1 MRSITFIIFLFL
13 VVQTKA
19 QNAYLVYFTDKNG
32 TSFNPYEY
40 FDQKAIERRLLQ
52 KIPLCDETDFPLNQT
67 YIESVGLYA
76 DSMGTNS
83 RWFNFTVAFVS
94 DQNNLNKIGSL
105 PFVKLVEK
113 LQPVESGI
121 ASYGNDFKPGIDEG
135 DFDLLRMQTERMGG
149 KLFDSLGINGK
160 GMRIAIFDAGFTSAR
175 SNPVFD
181 QIRKEKRIIA
191 TKDFTRKK
199 DGDVFYGSTHGT
211 QVMTCIGG
219 QYLGHKFG
227 LATGAEFLLAKTEV
241 NSEPFYEELNWLNAV
256 EWADKNGADIIN
268 SSLAYTGRRYFTSQ
282 MDGKTSLVVKAANL
296 AARKGML
303 VVDAAGND
311 GDNKWKAIAT
321 PADGDSVL
329 TIGGIDPSKDYH
341 IDFSSFGPTADK
353 RMKPN
358 VCAYGKVVTST
369 PSKIT
374 TSFGTSFATP
384 LVAGFAACAWQANR
398 SLTNMQLFREIEMSG
413 HLFPYYDYAHGY
425 GIPQAEH
432 IVNQFPKPLKPTFLV
447 IENDSQYIVKI
458 DTAFLPQSVT
468 MSKLDILSAVSKS
481 LSALNNADSL
491 TEVAKLLKNDSIL
504 SNSDSSEVVVPPKI
518 KYSNTIPVERTDLI
532 FYHIQGKDG
541 VLKKY
546 YVVQVEQADVLTLMK
561 KDFEPGEK
569 VRLFYR
575 GFVSEIQF

>member
-13 VVQTKA
+13 VVQAKA

-32 TSFNPYEY
+32 TTFNPYEY
-40 FDQKAIERRLLQ
+40 FDQKAIESRLNQ
-52 KIPLCDETDFPLNQT
+52 NIPLYDETDFPVNQI
-67 YIESVGLYA
+67 YIEKVGKYA
-76 DSMGTNS
+76 DSLGTAS

-94 DQNNLNKIGSL
+94 DQNNLDKIKSL
-105 PFVKLVEK
+105 PFVKQVER
-113 LQPVESGI
+113 LLPVESGI
-121 ASYGNDFKPGIDEG
+121 ASNGNDFRPGIED
-135 DFDLLRMQTERMGG
+135 DQQDLLRMQTERMGG
-149 KLFDSLGINGK
+149 RLFDSLGLNGK
-160 GMRIAIFDAGFTSAR
+160 GIRIAIFDAGFTSAR
-175 SNPVFD
+175 SNPVFE

-199 DGDVFYGSTHGT
+199 DGNVFYGSTHGT

-219 QYLGHKFG
+219 QYMGHKFG
-227 LATGAEFLLAKTEV
+227 LATAAEFLLAKTEV
-241 NSEPFYEELNWLNAV
+241 NTEPYYEELNWLYAV
-256 EWADKNGADIIN
+256 EWADKNGANIIN

-296 AARKGML
+296 AAKKGML

-329 TIGGIDPSKDYH
+329 TVGGIDPDKDYH

-384 LVAGFAACAWQANR
+384 LVAGFAACAWQSNR
-398 SLTNMQLFREIEMSG
+398 SLTNMQLFHEIEMSG

-425 GIPQAEH
+425 GIPQAAH
-432 IVNQFPKPLKPTFLV
+432 FIHPYSQPADSTFRIV
-447 IENDSQYIVKI
+447 ENDSSYKIIIDSAFLSKFTTTIIKSANGKDYSFTGDGKIKVTDTLTSDI
-458 DTAFLPQSVT
+458 DTLNTRLPLK
-468 MSKLDILSAVSKS
+468 SKFISNKPIVRND
-481 LSALNNADSL
+481 
-491 TEVAKLLKNDSIL
+491 LL
-504 SNSDSSEVVVPPKI
+504 
-518 KYSNTIPVERTDLI
+518 

-546 YVVQVEQADVLTLMK
+546 YVIGVEQAEVLTLLK
-561 KDFEPGEK
+561 KDFEPSEK

>member
-1 MRSITFIIFLFL
+1 MRIITFIIFLFL
-13 VVQTKA
+13 IGNSKA

-32 TSFNPYEY
+32 TTFNPYEY
-40 FDQKAIERRLLQ
+40 FDQKAIERRLIQ
-52 KIPLCDETDFPLNQT
+52 NIPLSDETDYPVNPFYIQT
-67 YIESVGLYA
+67 VGNYA
-76 DSMGTNS
+76 DSMGTTS
-83 RWFNFTVAFVS
+83 RWFNFMVAFVS
-94 DQNNLNKIGSL
+94 DQNNLNKIKEL
-105 PFVKLVEK
+105 PFVKLVDK
-113 LQPVESGI
+113 FLPVESGI
-121 ASYGNDFKPGIDEG
+121 ASNGNDFRPGIENDQQ
-135 DFDLLRMQTERMGG
+135 DLLRMQTERMGG

-160 GMRIAIFDAGFTSAR
+160 GIRIAIFDAGFTSAR

-199 DGDVFYGSTHGT
+199 DGDVYYGNVHGT
-211 QVMTCIGG
+211 EVMTCIGG
-219 QYLGHKFG
+219 QYMGHKFG
-227 LATGAEFLLAKTEV
+227 LATAAEFLLAKTEV
-241 NSEPFYEELNWLNAV
+241 NTEPFYEELNWLDAV

-282 MDGKTSLVVKAANL
+282 MDGKTSLVVRAANL
-296 AARKGML
+296 AAKKGML

-311 GDNKWKAIAT
+311 GDNNWKAIAT

-329 TIGGIDPSKDYH
+329 TVGGIDPDKDYH

-358 VCAYGKVVTST
+358 VCAYGKVVTSS

-384 LVAGFAACAWQANR
+384 LVAGFAACAWQTNR
-398 SLTNMQLFREIEMSG
+398 SLNNMQLFREIEMSG
-413 HLFPYYDYAHGY
+413 HLFPYFDYAHGY

-432 IVNQFPKPLKPTFLV
+432 FIHPYKHPAGSTFR
-447 IENDSQYIVKI
+447 IEENDSSYKI
-458 DTAFLPQSVT
+458 MIDSAFLPLSARLNEHDFR
-468 MSKLDILSAVSKS
+468 SAIPKLDTLTEEWKQKFSDS
-481 LSALNNADSL
+481 LSSFINTSPKPNAPKSKIVNN
-491 TEVAKLLKNDSIL
+491 
-504 SNSDSSEVVVPPKI
+504 
-518 KYSNTIPVERTDLI
+518 IPVARDDLLY
-532 FYHIQGKDG
+532 YHIQGKNG

-546 YVVQVEQADVLTLMK
+546 YVIGVVQAEVLTLWK